1 MRPIFDECPQLTDVR
16 SLTREEL
23 SRDWVF
29 DELIELWK
37 IALSSLRM
45 AEKYDLPVG
54 HTANI

>member
-45 AEKYDLPVG
+45 AEKYDLPVC